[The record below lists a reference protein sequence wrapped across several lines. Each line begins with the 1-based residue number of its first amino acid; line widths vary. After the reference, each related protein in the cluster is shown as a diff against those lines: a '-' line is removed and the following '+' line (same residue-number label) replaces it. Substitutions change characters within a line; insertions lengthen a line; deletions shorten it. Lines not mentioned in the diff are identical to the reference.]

1 MEPLI
6 DSYGRTHTYLRLSVT
21 DRCNLRC
28 VYCMPPEGILRKD
41 REEILSFEEIFR
53 LTGLFADMGIRKVR
67 LTGGEPLL
75 RCGVER
81 LVACIAA
88 VPGIETVGMTTNGV
102 LLKDHLEALQKAGLK
117 LLNIS
122 LDTLRP
128 ERFGDITLRQNF
140 SQVLEGLEAALKL
153 GFAPV
158 KLNVVVIRGANAD
171 ELLDFV
177 EFVRDRPVSV
187 RFIEYMPFRA
197 NNWRQDRFMPFREM
211 KSVIEEKY
219 PLVPLDN
226 PDDPSRV
233 AREFSIQGFRGSVG
247 FITSISEHFC
257 GNCNRLRLSADG
269 CMQLCL
275 HNPGELNLR
284 HLLRA
289 GCPDEEIARLLR
301 NALAAK
307 PYEHH
312 ALESPCGGRDRTMIE
327 IGG

>member
-1 MEPLI
+1 MEPLV

-28 VYCMPPEGILRKD
+28 VYCMPPEGILRKE
-41 REEILSFEEIFR
+41 REEILSFEEILR
-53 LTGLFADMGIRKVR
+53 LIGLFAGMGVRKVR

-75 RCGVER
+75 RRGVER
-81 LVACIAA
+81 LVAGIAA
-88 VPGIETVGMTTNGV
+88 VPGIEIVGMTTNGV

-128 ERFGDITLRQNF
+128 ERFGDIALRENF
-140 SQVLEGLEAALKL
+140 PQVLDGLEAALKL

-158 KLNVVVIRGANAD
+158 KLNVVVIRGVNAD

-177 EFVRDRPVSV
+177 EFVRDKPVSV

-197 NNWRQDRFMPFREM
+197 NRWRTDRFVPFREM
-211 KSVIEEKY
+211 KSLIEEKY
-219 PLVPLDN
+219 PLTPLDN
-226 PDDPSRV
+226 SDDPSRV
-233 AREFSIQGFRGSVG
+233 AREFSIEGFRGSLG

-257 GNCNRLRLSADG
+257 AGCNRLRLSADG
-269 CMQLCL
+269 CLKLCL
-275 HNPGELNLR
+275 YNPGELNLR
-284 HLLRA
+284 HLLREGRSA
-289 GCPDEEIARLLR
+289 EEIARLLR
-301 NALAAK
+301 DTLAGK
-307 PYEHH
+307 PFKHQ
-312 ALESPCGGRDRTMIE
+312 ALEPASGDRDRTMIE